1 MYYRS
6 THHKYAVVVKLRL
19 LKMPG
24 FSFLFGFKIH
34 IYRKELRTNLFPK
47 EDFDSSL
54 NPKRKPKSQGEAKV
68 LNFGGI
74 QYIMYEKEII
84 NTSKI

>member
-1 MYYRS
+1 M
-6 THHKYAVVVKLRL
+6 
-19 LKMPG
+19 
-24 FSFLFGFKIH
+24 
-34 IYRKELRTNLFPK
+34 RTNLFPK

-54 NPKRKPKSQGEAKV
+54 NPKRKPKSQGGTNV
-68 LNFGGI
+68 LNWGI

>member
-1 MYYRS
+1 MQY
-6 THHKYAVVVKLRL
+6 KLIIPEKL
-19 LKMPG
+19 GKINNKM
-24 FSFLFGFKIH
+24 
-34 IYRKELRTNLFPK
+34 TNLFPK

-54 NPKRKPKSQGEAKV
+54 NPKRKLKVRVGEGAQFWKM
-68 LNFGGI
+68 I